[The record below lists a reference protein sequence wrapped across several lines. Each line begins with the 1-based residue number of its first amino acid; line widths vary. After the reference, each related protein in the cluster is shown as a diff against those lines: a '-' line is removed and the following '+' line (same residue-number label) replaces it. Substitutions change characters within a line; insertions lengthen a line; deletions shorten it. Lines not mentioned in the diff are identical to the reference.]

1 MVSDGPLSFKIKRG
15 GGRKG
20 FIMADL
26 NQENK
31 APVLTARELLCDAC
45 GKTFIFSGSEQ
56 TQFAQ
61 RGWALPKRCPVC
73 RKEKRDLQMRE
84 KQQIER
90 LKWQRDK
97 VVEKE
102 QFNVQLENWKVV
114 AKEDI
119 HPGNNQVL
127 YIIGNGFD
135 LMHGVHSSYYA
146 FRDFLGKRNVL
157 RQTLE
162 DFLTVED
169 IWVDFEEALAHFEME
184 AMCSESLVDD
194 WLDIFDAYD
203 EDSCVAN
210 YFLAAE
216 AAAGPI
222 LTVAAELP
230 RQFRR
235 WVETLSIGTDD
246 RPLKNIF
253 RNGKVL
259 CFNYT
264 EFVETLYGVAKNNV
278 CYIHGCR
285 RKEKY
290 HQKETLILGHTPG
303 ASDEAYDFDHN
314 SSAGTK
320 DPYKR
325 YMIEASQENVFR
337 LIAEGDQALT
347 KNCSDIIADHEA
359 FFSGLNEVEDII
371 VVGHALGR
379 VDWDYFSQVASRTS
393 ARKKAR
399 WYFGC
404 HGLRDLEHLEQLLTV
419 LEIERSS
426 VFVFR
431 TDDISVTSLKNRE
444 IVPPHKSVDNGKFW
458 CTSDDGKWAVKTLGC
473 SLLIVNVEKRET
485 DYETMLPPYIGDVF
499 FAPSQKTL
507 FIITHGEH
515 SGVFFFSLTE
525 DHWSFTGELESAQ
538 YQRVISVS
546 LSRVFLTDQEVTFVY
561 NNRVRK
567 YALIDGATI
576 SNRAV
581 RKAPSFF
588 YDGEEVTGL
597 FLRGKR

>member
-1 MVSDGPLSFKIKRG
+1 M
-15 GGRKG
+15 
-20 FIMADL
+20 
-26 NQENK
+26 
-31 APVLTARELLCDAC
+31 
-45 GKTFIFSGSEQ
+45 
-56 TQFAQ
+56 
-61 RGWALPKRCPVC
+61 
-73 RKEKRDLQMRE
+73 QMRE

-90 LKWQRDK
+90 QKWQRDK
-97 VVEKE
+97 VVAKE
-102 QFNVQLENWKVV
+102 QFDVQLESWKVV
-114 AKEDI
+114 AKDDI
-119 HPGNNQVL
+119 HLGNSQVL

-162 DFLTVED
+162 DFLTVEN
-169 IWVDFEEALAHFEME
+169 IWADFEEALAHFEMN
-184 AMCSESLVDD
+184 AMCSESLIDD
-194 WLDIFDAYD
+194 WLDIFGAYN
-203 EDSCVAN
+203 EDSGAAN
-210 YFLAAE
+210 FFLAADT
-216 AAAGPI
+216 AAGPI
-222 LTVAAELP
+222 LTVAAELAT
-230 RQFRR
+230 QLRR

-253 RNGKVL
+253 RDGKVL

-264 EFVETLYGVAKNNV
+264 EFVETLYGVAKDNV

-303 ASDEAYDFDHN
+303 ASDEAYDFDDHF
-314 SSAGTK
+314 SARTK

-325 YMIEASQENVFR
+325 YMIEAGQENAVR
-337 LIAEGDQALT
+337 RVAEGDRALT
-347 KNCSDIIADHEA
+347 KNCSDMIADHEA
-359 FFSGLNEVEDII
+359 FFSGLNEVKDII

-379 VDWDYFSQVASRTS
+379 VDWDYFSQVASRAS
-393 ARKKAR
+393 DRKMVR

-431 TDDISVTSLKNRE
+431 TDDICVTPLKNRE
-444 IVPPHKSVDNGKFW
+444 IVPPHKSADNGKFW
-458 CTSDDGKWAVKTLGC
+458 CTSDDGKWTVRTLGC
-473 SLLIVNVEKRET
+473 SLLIVNAEKRET
-485 DYETMLPPYIGDVF
+485 DYETMFPPYISRVF

-507 FIITHGEH
+507 FIITDGAH
-515 SGVFFFSLTE
+515 SGVSLFSMTE
-525 DHWSFTGELESAQ
+525 NHWSFTGELESAQ
-538 YQRVISVS
+538 YQRVISGS

-567 YALIDGATI
+567 YALIDGAAM